1 MLTETIERAAR
12 EFGSR
17 AAFVTPSGRSLSF
30 EQLDLAGREAAA
42 GLRERGLGEGSVVGL
57 VLPSGVDYLAIY
69 LGAARVGA
77 VTAGINSLL
86 TQAEVTACLDTLDA
100 DLVVVDPRLAHLVEH
115 RAAPRSEILEPGPD
129 PAAAGGSVRSPS
141 RGALR
146 PAPVDADDER
156 PVCICFTSGS
166 TGAPK
171 AVWFANRQLRAVA
184 GIDAGSAWGGGHG
197 MSSTHFA
204 HVGFMTKLPWML
216 ARGRTT
222 HLLDRWSAGAA
233 LELVARHRMAAVN
246 GVAPQIA
253 LMVRH
258 ELSRKLDF
266 SAVRAVVAG
275 GGPSSPDLVRAARE
289 RFEAPYSIRY
299 SSTESGG
306 VGLATAFDADD
317 DEACHS
323 VGRPRDGV
331 EAEIRDPDGVRLAA
345 GETGELWLRSPAV
358 MSGYW
363 RDPAGTAEALVDGWL
378 RTGDLATV
386 DGRGLYR
393 LAGRTAEMYIRGG
406 YNVYPIEVEAVLEAH
421 PDVAEAVVLGR
432 PDPVMGETG
441 LAVVVPRDRASPP
454 TLEDLRAFCSASLAR
469 YKQPESLEL
478 VDALPRNPSGKID
491 RRSLG

>member
-1 MLTETIERAAR
+1 M
-12 EFGSR
+12 
-17 AAFVTPSGRSLSF
+17 
-30 EQLDLAGREAAA
+30 
-42 GLRERGLGEGSVVGL
+42 VGL
-57 VLPSGVDYLAIY
+57 VLPSDVDYVAIY
-69 LGAARVGA
+69 LGAARIGA
-77 VTAGINSLL
+77 VTAGVNPLL
-86 TQAEVTACLDTLDA
+86 TRAEVAVCLDALDA
-100 DLVVVDPRLAHLVEH
+100 DLVVVDPRLAHLVEPGSA
-115 RAAPRSEILEPGPD
+115 RRTEILEPGRGAVSAGGSIRSTSRGSQQ
-129 PAAAGGSVRSPS
+129 PAAA
-141 RGALR
+141 
-146 PAPVDADDER
+146 DDDGER

-166 TGAPK
+166 TGSPK

-184 GIDAGSAWGGGHG
+184 AIDAGSAWGGGHG
-197 MSSTHFA
+197 ISSTHFA

-216 ARGRTT
+216 ACGRTT
-222 HLLDRWSAGAA
+222 HLLERWSAGAA

-258 ELSRKLDF
+258 ELSRELDF

-275 GGPSSPDLVRAARE
+275 GGPSSPELVRAARE
-289 RFEAPYSIRY
+289 RFGAPYSIRY

-306 VGLATAFDADD
+306 VGLATALDAED

-331 EAEIRDPDGVRLAA
+331 EAEIRDADGVRLDA

-363 RDPAGTAEALVDGWL
+363 RDPDGSAEALVDGWL

-421 PDVAEAVVLGR
+421 PDVIEAVVVGR

-441 LAVVVPRDRASPP
+441 LAVAVPRDGTNPP
-454 TLEDLRAFCSASLAR
+454 TLEELRTFCSASLAR
-469 YKQPESLEL
+469 YKLPEALEL

-491 RRSLG
+491 RRRLV